1 MSIRKILL
9 IALLGLSL
17 FAIANGAPKKG
28 ANKGKKQNVDIRSNN
43 KQVNYCFIIISLT
56 FISRLPHLKNN
67 SNRSKPSNVTL
78 NYRISPL
85 AI

>member
-43 KQVNYCFIIISLT
+43 KQVNYCFIII
-56 FISRLPHLKNN
+56 R
-67 SNRSKPSNVTL
+67 
-78 NYRISPL
+78 
-85 AI
+85 